1 MVLENTKTPA
11 RLTAPTASKL
21 PRQTLL
27 WVGLAYVFFG
37 LFFRDA
43 WKTDDATGLAT
54 ILTALTEGG
63 RALLTP
69 YIGATPFVEHGPLL
83 IWVAYIFELIFTP
96 IFGLW
101 MSPLD
106 AQITAARLP
115 NLLYFYIILYGAWYG
130 CYLLARRT
138 ECQPLPLPF
147 GGEPDPRDYGRM
159 LADCAFLFTVACFG
173 IIMRMHETTF
183 IPLLMACHSLVF
195 YGLVR
200 IFELPRQGFFFLI
213 AGLAGSF
220 FAAGLIGI
228 FPPLVATLLLLTY
241 RFYDRTRKQAIL
253 FALAVSAILCLAWLL
268 SIKSTQ
274 PEWYATWLTY
284 NQIAFSGYG
293 SSFLNALRELS
304 WFLLPLWPFALYA
317 LWQWRNWLMAPHIF
331 IPSIFIIAN
340 LLLLFILKNSFEP
353 EYATLVMPTAV
364 LAAMSIPTLRR
375 NLINALDWYS
385 IMINSLAIIVI
396 WLGWIALYLGWP
408 TTIHSNIARLVPE
421 FELKIH
427 WLALLLATAISV
439 LWVMAINWRLRLKPE
454 SLWRGI
460 VLFAIGITLSWLLI
474 VTLWMPAVNY
484 NRSYNSVAYELS
496 QAVKDN
502 VQDGECIRALGLGDG
517 QQALFYIYGKT
528 SLSSNHDCHW
538 LLTQTNKK
546 REVDLTD
553 LSSRLPEVDL
563 ISNGVTIWQGSR
575 ESDRHGEIFRLIS
588 LPDHFQ

>member
-21 PRQTLL
+21 PRQALL
-27 WVGLAYVFFG
+27 WVGLAYVLFG

-54 ILTALTEGG
+54 ILTAFTEGG
-63 RALLTP
+63 HALFAP

-83 IWVAYIFELIFTP
+83 SWVAYIFELIFSP

-130 CYLLARRT
+130 CYLLARRP

-159 LADCAFLFTVACFG
+159 LADCAFLFIVACFG
-173 IIMRMHETTF
+173 IIMRLHETTF
-183 IPLLMACHSLVF
+183 IPLLMACHSLAF
-195 YGLVR
+195 YGFVR

-220 FAAGLIGI
+220 FAAGLIGV
-228 FPPLVATLLLLTY
+228 FPPLVATLFLLTY

-274 PEWYATWLTY
+274 TEWYAAWLAY
-284 NQIAFSGYG
+284 NQLAFSGYG
-293 SSFLNALRELS
+293 GSFLNALRELS

-317 LWQWRNWLMAPHIF
+317 LWQWRSWFMAPHIF

-340 LLLLFILKNSFEP
+340 LLLLFVLKNSFEP

-408 TTIHSNIARLVPE
+408 TKIHGNIARLVPG
-421 FELKIH
+421 FELQIH
-427 WLALLLATAISV
+427 WLALLLAAAISV

-454 SLWRGI
+454 ALWRGI

-484 NRSYNSVAYELS
+484 NRSYNSVAYDLS
-496 QAVKDN
+496 QAVKEN
-502 VQDGECIRALGLGDG
+502 VQDGECIRGLGLGDG

-528 SLSSNHDCHW
+528 SLSSSHECRW
-538 LLTQTNKK
+538 LLTQTNEK
-546 REVDLTD
+546 REVDLDD

-563 ISNGVTIWQGSR
+563 MSNGITIWQGSR

-588 LPDHFQ
+588 LPDRFQ

>member
-21 PRQTLL
+21 PRQALL
-27 WVGLAYVFFG
+27 WVGLAYVLFG

-54 ILTALTEGG
+54 ILTAFTEGG
-63 RALLTP
+63 HALFAP

-83 IWVAYIFELIFTP
+83 SWVAYIFELIFSP

-130 CYLLARRT
+130 CYLLARRP

-159 LADCAFLFTVACFG
+159 LADCAFLFIVACFG
-173 IIMRMHETTF
+173 IIMRLHETTF
-183 IPLLMACHSLVF
+183 IPLLMACHSLAF
-195 YGLVR
+195 YGFVR

-220 FAAGLIGI
+220 FAAGLIGV

-274 PEWYATWLTY
+274 TEWYAAWLAY
-284 NQIAFSGYG
+284 NQLAFSGYG

-317 LWQWRNWLMAPHIF
+317 LWQWRSWFMAPHIF

-340 LLLLFILKNSFEP
+340 LLLLFVLKNSFEP

-408 TTIHSNIARLVPE
+408 TKIHGNIARLVPG
-421 FELKIH
+421 FELQIH
-427 WLALLLATAISV
+427 WLALLLAAAISV

-454 SLWRGI
+454 ALWRGI

-484 NRSYNSVAYELS
+484 NRSYNSVAYDLS
-496 QAVKDN
+496 QAVKEN
-502 VQDGECIRALGLGDG
+502 VQDGECIRGLGLGDG

-528 SLSSNHDCHW
+528 SLSSSHECRW
-538 LLTQTNKK
+538 LLTQTNEK
-546 REVDLTD
+546 REVDLDD

-563 ISNGVTIWQGSR
+563 MSNGITIWQGSR

-588 LPDHFQ
+588 LPDRFQ

>member
-21 PRQTLL
+21 PRQALL
-27 WVGLAYVFFG
+27 WVGLAYVLFG

-54 ILTALTEGG
+54 ILTAFTEGG
-63 RALLTP
+63 HALLAP

-83 IWVAYIFELIFTP
+83 SWVAYIFELIFSP

-130 CYLLARRT
+130 CYLLARRP

-159 LADCAFLFTVACFG
+159 LADCAFLFIVACFG
-173 IIMRMHETTF
+173 IIMRLHETTF
-183 IPLLMACHSLVF
+183 IPLLMACHSLAF
-195 YGLVR
+195 YGFVR

-220 FAAGLIGI
+220 FAAGLIGV

-241 RFYDRTRKQAIL
+241 HFYDRTRKQAIL

-274 PEWYATWLTY
+274 TEWYAAWLAY
-284 NQIAFSGYG
+284 NQLAFSGYG
-293 SSFLNALRELS
+293 GSFLNALRELS

-317 LWQWRNWLMAPHIF
+317 LWQWRSWFIAPHIF

-340 LLLLFILKNSFEP
+340 LLLLFVLKNSFEP

-408 TTIHSNIARLVPE
+408 TKIHGNIARLVPG
-421 FELKIH
+421 FELQIH
-427 WLALLLATAISV
+427 WLALLLAAAISV

-454 SLWRGI
+454 ALWRGI

-484 NRSYNSVAYELS
+484 NRSYNSVAYDLS
-496 QAVKDN
+496 QAVKEN
-502 VQDGECIRALGLGDG
+502 VQDGECIRGLGLGDG

-528 SLSSNHDCHW
+528 SLSSSHECRW
-538 LLTQTNKK
+538 LLTQTNEK
-546 REVDLTD
+546 REVHLDD

-563 ISNGVTIWQGSR
+563 MSNGITIWQGSR

-588 LPDHFQ
+588 LPDRFQ